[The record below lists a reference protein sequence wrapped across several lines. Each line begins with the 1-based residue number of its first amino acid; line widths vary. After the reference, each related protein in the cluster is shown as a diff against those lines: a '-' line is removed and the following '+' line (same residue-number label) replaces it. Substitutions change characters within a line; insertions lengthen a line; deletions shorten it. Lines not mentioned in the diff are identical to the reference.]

1 MNTPTLSIYHPNA
14 RNTGAAIRIAIAK
27 PRPIEGS
34 DDFSDGHLELTIA
47 SQSTTETLPFPSFD
61 WDNCIDVPLYFAD
74 ISMILAVLHGINESI
89 NDGKGVWVRKLNGER
104 IILRLRHIIEPLSG
118 YSLEV
123 FQTKGNDVSCASHIF
138 LSDVEA
144 FGLCSAIE
152 SSIGRVAFG
161 D

>member
-14 RNTGAAIRIAIAK
+14 RNTGAAIRIALVK
-27 PRPIEGS
+27 PRPIDGS
-34 DDFSDGHLELTIA
+34 DDFYDGYLELTITPQA
-47 SQSTTETLPFPSFD
+47 TAGKLPTFD
-61 WDNCIDVPLYFAD
+61 WSNGIDVPLYFTE
-74 ISMILAVLHGINESI
+74 ISMMLAVFRGVHESI
-89 NDGKGVWVRKLNGER
+89 QDGKGVWICRPNGER

-123 FQTKGNDVSCASHIF
+123 FQTKGNDVSCASHIL

>member
-14 RNTGAAIRIAIAK
+14 RNTGAAIRIALVK
-27 PRPIEGS
+27 PRPIDGS
-34 DDFSDGHLELTIA
+34 DDFYDGYLELTITPQA
-47 SQSTTETLPFPSFD
+47 TAGEFPTFD
-61 WDNCIDVPLYFAD
+61 WSNGIDVPLYFTEM
-74 ISMILAVLHGINESI
+74 SMMLAVFRGVHESI
-89 NDGKGVWVRKLNGER
+89 QDDKGVWICRPNGER

-123 FQTKGNDVSCASHIF
+123 FQKKDNDISCAAHIL

-144 FGLCSAIE
+144 IGLCSAIE